1 MDAAAIEPEP
11 GEPAD
16 IHVQDSW
23 GLVIGD
29 HARVTNN
36 FSGPGRVAGSAYLEQ
51 VREITPADLRGRE
64 AELSDLAAFCAGD
77 SSYTWWQA
85 GPWAGKSALLSW
97 FVLSTPFENWI
108 WPVFRDDHR
117 PPVS

>member
-85 GPWAGKSALLSW
+85 GPGLGSRPSCRGSCCILRPASTLLHS
-97 FVLSTPFENWI
+97 SS
-108 WPVFRDDHR
+108 R
-117 PPVS
+117 PG